1 MSLVTR
7 AIDAFTVPNE
17 SENGL
22 LSAVVTRRL
31 KPSVAGAVFVAPIVG
46 STAQTLLGM
55 HNRRKMGKISYSPG
69 MTQMTGTFGSGAVEA
84 MMRGSQGNYTKFA
97 AMAERVVQGDGIINK
112 IDNYGVT
119 PQFIS
124 ALYNM
129 GR

>member
-69 MTQMTGTFGSGAVEA
+69 MTQMTGTFGSGAV
-84 MMRGSQGNYTKFA
+84 QGNYTKFA

>member
-1 MSLVTR
+1 MSLVSR
-7 AIDAFTVPNE
+7 AIDTFTVPND
-17 SENGL
+17 SQNGL
-22 LSAVVTRRL
+22 LSAVMPVRASPLLATGIY
-31 KPSVAGAVFVAPIVG
+31 AAPIIG
-46 STAQTLLGM
+46 SAGKALLGM
-55 HNRRKMGKISYSPG
+55 HNRRKMGEISYSPG
-69 MTQMTGTFGSGAVEA
+69 MTQMTGTFGSGAVGA
-84 MMRGSQGNYTKFA
+84 MMRGSQGNYSKFA

>member
-1 MSLVTR
+1 MSLVSR
-7 AIDAFTVPNE
+7 AIDTFTVPND
-17 SENGL
+17 SQNGL
-22 LSAVVTRRL
+22 LSVVMPVRASPLLATGIY
-31 KPSVAGAVFVAPIVG
+31 AAPIIG
-46 STAQTLLGM
+46 SAGKALLGM
-55 HNRRKMGKISYSPG
+55 HNRRKMGEISYSPG
-69 MTQMTGTFGSGAVEA
+69 MTQMTGTFGSGAVGA
-84 MMRGSQGNYTKFA
+84 MMRGSQGNYSKFA

>member
-1 MSLVTR
+1 MSLVSR
-7 AIDAFTVPNE
+7 AIDTFTVPND
-17 SENGL
+17 SQNGL
-22 LSAVVTRRL
+22 ISAVVPRRL
-31 KPSVAGAVFVAPIVG
+31 KPGIAGAIFAAPITG

-55 HNRRKMGKISYSPG
+55 HMGKISYSPG

-84 MMRGSQGNYTKFA
+84 MMRGSQGNYSKFA